1 MLRVAIAGFGIVG
14 KRRRTC
20 IDLNSSMEVV
30 AVCDKTF
37 ESKGVFPDGVRYY
50 PNYQDLLT
58 EELDVL
64 FVCLTNDVNPDATIA
79 GLQSGL
85 HVFCEKPPG
94 RNLADIKQ
102 VKSEQIL
109 LGNGSDEV
117 LDLIFRTFCEPG
129 EEEVLILP
137 PTYGM
142 YSVLAKLNNII
153 VKEVPLNK
161 NFEIEI
167 DSVLEAVNQKT
178 KIIFICS
185 PNNPSG
191 NAIPLDQIEQLLDRF
206 KGILV
211 VDEAYID
218 FSEQKSALSILDQ
231 YPQLLVCQTFSK
243 AYGLAGIRL
252 GMCYANPLIIDYF
265 NKIKPPYNVNSLTQS
280 RALAQLET
288 SESIQNQVISLIS
301 ERKKLEQELK
311 QFDFVSKIYPSDA
324 NFLLV
329 VVDDA
334 NKRYDQFL
342 DAGVVLRN
350 RSRLQGCNNALRVT
364 VGTPE
369 ENTNFIKICKI
380 ID

>member
-1 MLRVAIAGFGIVG
+1 MKQLSIEQLVRPMIKEIIPYRSARDEFEDFEAQKIFLDANENPFENGFNRYPDPLQRKL
-14 KRRRTC
+14 KRT
-20 IDLNSSMEVV
+20 
-30 AVCDKTF
+30 
-37 ESKGVFPDGVRYY
+37 
-50 PNYQDLLT
+50 
-58 EELDVL
+58 
-64 FVCLTNDVNPDATIA
+64 
-79 GLQSGL
+79 
-85 HVFCEKPPG
+85 
-94 RNLADIKQ
+94 LADIKQ

-142 YSVLAKLNNII
+142 YSLLAKLNNII

-167 DSVLEAVNQKT
+167 DTVLEAVNQKT

-218 FSEQKSALSILDQ
+218 FSEQKSTLSILDQ

-288 SESIQNQVISLIS
+288 TESIQDQVISLIS

-350 RSRLQGCNNALRVT
+350 RSSLQGCNNALRVT

>member
-1 MLRVAIAGFGIVG
+1 MKQLSIEQLVRPMIKEIIPYRSARDEFEDFDAEKIFLDANENPFENGFNRYPDPLQRKL
-14 KRRRTC
+14 KRT
-20 IDLNSSMEVV
+20 
-30 AVCDKTF
+30 
-37 ESKGVFPDGVRYY
+37 
-50 PNYQDLLT
+50 
-58 EELDVL
+58 
-64 FVCLTNDVNPDATIA
+64 
-79 GLQSGL
+79 
-85 HVFCEKPPG
+85 
-94 RNLADIKQ
+94 LADIKQ

-218 FSEQKSALSILDQ
+218 FSEQKSALSVLDQ

-280 RALAQLET
+280 RALAQLENT
-288 SESIQNQVISLIS
+288 ESIQDQVISLIS

>member
-1 MLRVAIAGFGIVG
+1 MKQVSIEQLVRPIIKEIIPYRSARDEFEDFDAEKIFLDANENPFENGFNRYPDPLQRKL
-14 KRRRTC
+14 KRT
-20 IDLNSSMEVV
+20 
-30 AVCDKTF
+30 
-37 ESKGVFPDGVRYY
+37 
-50 PNYQDLLT
+50 
-58 EELDVL
+58 
-64 FVCLTNDVNPDATIA
+64 
-79 GLQSGL
+79 
-85 HVFCEKPPG
+85 
-94 RNLADIKQ
+94 LADVKQ

-252 GMCYANPLIIDYF
+252 GMCYANPLIINYF

>member
-1 MLRVAIAGFGIVG
+1 MKQVSIEQLVRPIIKEIIPYRSARDEFEDFDAEKIFLDANENPFENGFNRYPDPLQRKL
-14 KRRRTC
+14 KRT
-20 IDLNSSMEVV
+20 
-30 AVCDKTF
+30 
-37 ESKGVFPDGVRYY
+37 
-50 PNYQDLLT
+50 
-58 EELDVL
+58 
-64 FVCLTNDVNPDATIA
+64 
-79 GLQSGL
+79 
-85 HVFCEKPPG
+85 
-94 RNLADIKQ
+94 LADVKQ

>member
-1 MLRVAIAGFGIVG
+1 MKQVSIEQLVRPIIKEIIPYRSARDEFEDFDAEKIFLDANENPFENGFN
-14 KRRRTC
+14 RY
-20 IDLNSSMEVV
+20 
-30 AVCDKTF
+30 
-37 ESKGVFPDGVRYY
+37 PD
-50 PNYQDLLT
+50 P
-58 EELDVL
+58 
-64 FVCLTNDVNPDATIA
+64 
-79 GLQSGL
+79 LQRKL
-85 HVFCEKPPG
+85 K

>member
-1 MLRVAIAGFGIVG
+1 MKQLSIEQLVRPMIKEIIPYRSARDEFEDFDAEKIFLDANENPFENGFNRYPDPLQRKL
-14 KRRRTC
+14 KRT
-20 IDLNSSMEVV
+20 
-30 AVCDKTF
+30 
-37 ESKGVFPDGVRYY
+37 
-50 PNYQDLLT
+50 
-58 EELDVL
+58 
-64 FVCLTNDVNPDATIA
+64 
-79 GLQSGL
+79 
-85 HVFCEKPPG
+85 
-94 RNLADIKQ
+94 LADIKQ

-280 RALAQLET
+280 RALAQLENT
-288 SESIQNQVISLIS
+288 ESIQDQVISLIS

>member
-1 MLRVAIAGFGIVG
+1 MKQVSIEQLVRPIIKEIIPYRSARDEFEDFDAEKIFLDANENPFENGFNRYPDPLQRKL
-14 KRRRTC
+14 KRT
-20 IDLNSSMEVV
+20 
-30 AVCDKTF
+30 
-37 ESKGVFPDGVRYY
+37 
-50 PNYQDLLT
+50 
-58 EELDVL
+58 
-64 FVCLTNDVNPDATIA
+64 
-79 GLQSGL
+79 
-85 HVFCEKPPG
+85 
-94 RNLADIKQ
+94 LADVKQ

-350 RSRLQGCNNALRVT
+350 RSRLQGCNNTLRVT

>member
-1 MLRVAIAGFGIVG
+1 MKQLSIEQLVRPMIKEIIPYRSARDEFEDFEAQKIFLDANENPFENGFNRYPDPLQRKL
-14 KRRRTC
+14 KRT
-20 IDLNSSMEVV
+20 
-30 AVCDKTF
+30 
-37 ESKGVFPDGVRYY
+37 
-50 PNYQDLLT
+50 
-58 EELDVL
+58 
-64 FVCLTNDVNPDATIA
+64 
-79 GLQSGL
+79 
-85 HVFCEKPPG
+85 
-94 RNLADIKQ
+94 LADIKQ

-142 YSVLAKLNNII
+142 YSLLAKLNNII

-167 DSVLEAVNQKT
+167 DTVLEAVNQKT

-218 FSEQKSALSILDQ
+218 FSEQKSTLSILDQ

-288 SESIQNQVISLIS
+288 TESIQDQVISLIS

>member
-1 MLRVAIAGFGIVG
+1 MKQVSIEQLVRPIIKEIIPYRSARDEFEDFDAEKIFLDANENPFENGFNRYPDPLQRKL
-14 KRRRTC
+14 KRT
-20 IDLNSSMEVV
+20 
-30 AVCDKTF
+30 
-37 ESKGVFPDGVRYY
+37 
-50 PNYQDLLT
+50 
-58 EELDVL
+58 
-64 FVCLTNDVNPDATIA
+64 
-79 GLQSGL
+79 
-85 HVFCEKPPG
+85 
-94 RNLADIKQ
+94 LADIKQ

-191 NAIPLDQIEQLLDRF
+191 NAIPLDQIKQLLDRF

>member
-1 MLRVAIAGFGIVG
+1 MKKVSI
-14 KRRRTC
+14 
-20 IDLNSSMEVV
+20 
-30 AVCDKTF
+30 
-37 ESKGVFPDGVRYY
+37 
-50 PNYQDLLT
+50 
-58 EELDVL
+58 EELVRPMIKEIIPYRSARDEFEDFEAQKIFL
-64 FVCLTNDVNPDATIA
+64 DANENPFENGFNRYPDP
-79 GLQSGL
+79 LQRKL
-85 HVFCEKPPG
+85 K
-94 RNLADIKQ
+94 RTLADVKQ

-288 SESIQNQVISLIS
+288 TESIQDQVISLIS

-329 VVDDA
+329 VVD
-334 NKRYDQFL
+334 L
-342 DAGVVLRN
+342 SL
-350 RSRLQGCNNALRVT
+350 
-364 VGTPE
+364 
-369 ENTNFIKICKI
+369 IHI
-380 ID
+380 

>member
-1 MLRVAIAGFGIVG
+1 
-14 KRRRTC
+14 
-20 IDLNSSMEVV
+20 
-30 AVCDKTF
+30 
-37 ESKGVFPDGVRYY
+37 
-50 PNYQDLLT
+50 
-58 EELDVL
+58 
-64 FVCLTNDVNPDATIA
+64 
-79 GLQSGL
+79 
-85 HVFCEKPPG
+85 
-94 RNLADIKQ
+94 
-102 VKSEQIL
+102 
-109 LGNGSDEV
+109 
-117 LDLIFRTFCEPG
+117 
-129 EEEVLILP
+129 
-137 PTYGM
+137 M
-142 YSVLAKLNNII
+142 YSLLAKLNNII

-167 DSVLEAVNQKT
+167 DTVLEAVNQKT

-218 FSEQKSALSILDQ
+218 FSEQKSTLSILDQ

-288 SESIQNQVISLIS
+288 TESIQDQVISLIS

>member
-1 MLRVAIAGFGIVG
+1 MKQVSIEQLVRPIIKEIIPYRSARDEFEDFDAEKIFLDANENPFENGFNRYPDPLQRKL
-14 KRRRTC
+14 KRT
-20 IDLNSSMEVV
+20 
-30 AVCDKTF
+30 
-37 ESKGVFPDGVRYY
+37 
-50 PNYQDLLT
+50 
-58 EELDVL
+58 
-64 FVCLTNDVNPDATIA
+64 
-79 GLQSGL
+79 
-85 HVFCEKPPG
+85 
-94 RNLADIKQ
+94 LADIKQ

-288 SESIQNQVISLIS
+288 TESIQDQVISLIS

>member
-1 MLRVAIAGFGIVG
+1 MKKVSI
-14 KRRRTC
+14 
-20 IDLNSSMEVV
+20 
-30 AVCDKTF
+30 
-37 ESKGVFPDGVRYY
+37 
-50 PNYQDLLT
+50 
-58 EELDVL
+58 EELVRPMIKEIIPYRSARDEFEDFEAQKIFL
-64 FVCLTNDVNPDATIA
+64 DANENPFENGFNRYPDP
-79 GLQSGL
+79 LQRKL
-85 HVFCEKPPG
+85 K
-94 RNLADIKQ
+94 RTLADVKQ

-288 SESIQNQVISLIS
+288 TESIQDQVISLIS

>member
-1 MLRVAIAGFGIVG
+1 MKQLSIEQLVRPMIKEIIPYCSARDEFEDFEAQKIFLDANENPFENGFNRYPDPLQRKL
-14 KRRRTC
+14 KRT
-20 IDLNSSMEVV
+20 
-30 AVCDKTF
+30 
-37 ESKGVFPDGVRYY
+37 
-50 PNYQDLLT
+50 
-58 EELDVL
+58 
-64 FVCLTNDVNPDATIA
+64 
-79 GLQSGL
+79 
-85 HVFCEKPPG
+85 
-94 RNLADIKQ
+94 LADVKQ

>member
-1 MLRVAIAGFGIVG
+1 MKQVSIEQLVRPIIKEIIPYRSARDEFEDFEAEKIFLDANENPFENGFNRYPDPLQRKL
-14 KRRRTC
+14 KRT
-20 IDLNSSMEVV
+20 
-30 AVCDKTF
+30 
-37 ESKGVFPDGVRYY
+37 
-50 PNYQDLLT
+50 
-58 EELDVL
+58 
-64 FVCLTNDVNPDATIA
+64 
-79 GLQSGL
+79 
-85 HVFCEKPPG
+85 
-94 RNLADIKQ
+94 LADIKQ

-218 FSEQKSALSILDQ
+218 FSEQKSALSLLDQ

-288 SESIQNQVISLIS
+288 IESIQDQVMSLIS

>member
-1 MLRVAIAGFGIVG
+1 MKQVSIEQLVRPIIKEIIPYRSARDEFEDFDAEKIFLDANENPFENGFNRYPDPLQRKL
-14 KRRRTC
+14 KRT
-20 IDLNSSMEVV
+20 
-30 AVCDKTF
+30 
-37 ESKGVFPDGVRYY
+37 
-50 PNYQDLLT
+50 
-58 EELDVL
+58 
-64 FVCLTNDVNPDATIA
+64 
-79 GLQSGL
+79 
-85 HVFCEKPPG
+85 
-94 RNLADIKQ
+94 LADIKQ

-252 GMCYANPLIIDYF
+252 GMCYANPLIINYF

>member
-1 MLRVAIAGFGIVG
+1 MKQVSIEQLVRPIIKEIIPYRSARDEFEDFDAEKIFLDANENPFENGFNRYPDPLQRKL
-14 KRRRTC
+14 KRT
-20 IDLNSSMEVV
+20 
-30 AVCDKTF
+30 
-37 ESKGVFPDGVRYY
+37 
-50 PNYQDLLT
+50 
-58 EELDVL
+58 
-64 FVCLTNDVNPDATIA
+64 
-79 GLQSGL
+79 
-85 HVFCEKPPG
+85 
-94 RNLADIKQ
+94 LADIKQ

-288 SESIQNQVISLIS
+288 IESIQDQVMSLIS

-350 RSRLQGCNNALRVT
+350 RSDLQGCNNALRVT